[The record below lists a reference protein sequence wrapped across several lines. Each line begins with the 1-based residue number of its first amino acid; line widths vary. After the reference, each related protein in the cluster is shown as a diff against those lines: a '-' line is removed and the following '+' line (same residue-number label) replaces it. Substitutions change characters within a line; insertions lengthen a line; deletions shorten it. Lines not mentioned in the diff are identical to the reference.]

1 MTQYSLLVEELQPS
15 ECNLI
20 RESSQDGKNLWLNG
34 IFMQSNTTNRNN
46 RNYPL
51 EEISKAI
58 TESKQKILESNGIMG
73 ELDHPQ
79 SLTINLDRVSHVI
92 TDLWMNGNN
101 AYGKAKIIEST
112 PMGQIAKALIEAGV
126 KLGVSSRGAGNVN
139 ESGIVTGFNF
149 ITVDIVATPSA
160 QQAYPG
166 SVYESVMQAQNG
178 SKILTLA
185 EQVQQDIDAQRYFK
199 REILKWLSEDVFQK
213 QQ

>member
-1 MTQYSLLVEELQPS
+1 MSMSLLVEELQPS

-34 IFMQSNTTNRNN
+34 IFMQSNIRNRNN

-58 TESKQKILESNGIMG
+58 TDSKQKILESNGIMG

-139 ESGIVTGFNF
+139 ESGMVTGFNF

-160 QQAYPG
+160 QNAYPG
-166 SVYESVMQAQNG
+166 SVYESITHAQNG
-178 SKILTLA
+178 NKILTLS
-185 EQVQQDIDAQRYFK
+185 EQVQHDIDAQRYFK
-199 REILKWLSEDVFQK
+199 REILKWLSTGIYAK
-213 QQ
+213 Q